1 MKKINFVVQIK
12 VENMKKWI
20 GLVLVASMGINMAAW
35 ANEGMWLPF
44 LIKRLN
50 ERDMQEMG
58 LQLTAEELYS
68 INNSSLKDAIIN
80 FGNFCTGEVISPN
93 GLVLT
98 NHHCG
103 YDAIQSHS
111 TPENDLLTNGFWAKN
126 YGEELANPGLSAT
139 FLLRMDDVTERVL
152 AAVKPEMSET
162 ERGNAIRGVIKEI
175 IDENDGE
182 EGEYKV
188 EVKPFFG
195 GNEYYMFVYEVYTD
209 VRLVGTPPEA
219 IGKFGGDT
227 DNWMWPRHTGDF
239 SMFRIYGGP
248 DGKPAEYAEE
258 NQPITPKHYLPVNIA
273 GVEDGD
279 FSMIFGY
286 PGSTDR
292 YLTSY
297 GIDHALSVKNQTIVN
312 IREEKLNVMRKHM
325 DADPA
330 VRLQYA
336 SKFARVANYW
346 KYFIGQSEQLV
357 NNKVKAQKLAQ
368 EASFKAWMNEDPA
381 RVEKYGK
388 AFYLIASGFEVLTR
402 TEVARTYF
410 VEAVIQGS
418 EAMAST
424 LPYMMQLRG
433 LLESNP
439 EGAEAMIAEL
449 RAGLDDFFRDY
460 NRDLDLEML
469 ATTMSM
475 YYNDVDASQLPDAV
489 KEIGEKYKGDFDK
502 WAAKTFDKSVFDSR
516 EEIEA
521 FLDNP
526 SAKVLD
532 KDPLVQLMSEVY
544 GYYLSSISPERRV
557 AGQDLDAGNRLY
569 IAGLREQSPD
579 AKWYPDA
586 NFTMR
591 MTYGKVGDYKARDA
605 VHYDYYT
612 TIEGIMEKEDPNNPE
627 FVVPAGLKTI
637 YENKDYGD
645 YANENGE
652 MVICFITDNDITGGN
667 SGSPVINA
675 RGELIGTAFDGNWEA
690 MSGDIAFD
698 ERLQRTIVTDIRY
711 VLLVIDKLGGAK
723 NIIDEL
729 TLVNTPVSA
738 TAAPAAEETVEAIEE
753 N

>member
-1 MKKINFVVQIK
+1 
-12 VENMKKWI
+12 MKKWI

-50 ERDMQEMG
+50 ERDMQKMG

-80 FGNFCTGEVISPN
+80 FGNFCTGEVISPK

-111 TPENDLLTNGFWAKN
+111 TPENDLLTDGFWAKN
-126 YGEELANPGLSAT
+126 YGQELANPGLSAT

-152 AAVKPEMSET
+152 AAVTPEMTET
-162 ERGNAIRGVIKEI
+162 DRSTAIREVMKEI

-248 DGKPAEYAEE
+248 DGKPADYAEE
-258 NQPITPKHYLPVNIA
+258 NMPIKPKHYLPVNIT
-273 GVEDGD
+273 GVKDGD

-297 GIDHALSVKNQTIVN
+297 GIDHALSVKNQTIVD
-312 IREEKLNVMRKHM
+312 IRNEKLNVMRKHM
-325 DADPA
+325 DVDPA

-357 NNKVKAQKLAQ
+357 NNKVKAQKTAQ
-368 EASFKAWMNEDPA
+368 EDSFREWMNANPA
-381 RVEKYGK
+381 HAEKYGK
-388 AFYLIASGFEVLTR
+388 AFDLIASGYEVLTR
-402 TEVARTYF
+402 TEIARTYF
-410 VEAVIQGS
+410 VEGAVQGS
-418 EAMAST
+418 EALVST

-439 EGAEAMIAEL
+439 EGADEMIAEL
-449 RAGLDDFFRDY
+449 RGGLDVFFKDY
-460 NRDLDLEML
+460 NRALDLEML
-469 ATTMSM
+469 ATTIGM
-475 YYNDVDASQLPDAV
+475 YYHNVDADQLPESI
-489 KEIGEKYKGDFDK
+489 KEVGAKYKGDFTK
-502 WAAKTFDKSVFDSR
+502 WATKAFDKSIFDTR
-516 EEIEA
+516 EELEA
-521 FLDNP
+521 FLDAP

-532 KDPLVQLMSEVY
+532 KDPLVALMSDIY

-557 AGQDLDAGNRLY
+557 AGMDLDAGNRLY
-569 IAGLREQSPD
+569 IAGLREQNPN

-627 FVVPAGLKTI
+627 FVVPERLKTI
-637 YENKDYGD
+637 YETKDYGS
-645 YANENGE
+645 YANEDGE

-698 ERLQRTIVTDIRY
+698 HRLQRTIVTDIRY
-711 VLLVIDKLGGAK
+711 VLLVIDKLGGAQ
-723 NIIDEL
+723 NLIDEL
-729 TLVNTPVSA
+729 TLVNTTVQSTEEEEEAPV
-738 TAAPAAEETVEAIEE
+738 IEE
-753 N
+753 AVNN